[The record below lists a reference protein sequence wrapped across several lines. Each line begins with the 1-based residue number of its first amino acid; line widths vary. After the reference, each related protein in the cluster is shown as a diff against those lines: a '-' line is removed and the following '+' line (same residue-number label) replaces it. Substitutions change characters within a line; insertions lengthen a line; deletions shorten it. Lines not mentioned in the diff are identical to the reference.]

1 MADVEPHNESLIEA
15 MRLLARNRD
24 DWHRKQVY
32 QEVLRANLVVPVK
45 RPVTDA
51 EDLTLEDLVAAD
63 ELVGRPSFVA
73 FTDLSGLKKWR
84 RDHEY
89 YQVIQGVP
97 FVLLLASGK
106 VGSLLINRGGKV
118 GGELYYNEIDTMARA
133 VTGARPS
140 RA

>member
-1 MADVEPHNESLIEA
+1 MADVEPHNESLIDA

-32 QEVLRANLVVPVK
+32 QQVLRAKLVVPVK
-45 RPVTDA
+45 QPVADA
-51 EDLTLEDLVAAD
+51 EDLTLDDLVAAD

-73 FTDLSGLKKWR
+73 FTDVVGLKKWR
-84 RDHEY
+84 RDHEH
-89 YQVIQGVP
+89 YQVVQGVP
-97 FVLLLASGK
+97 FVLLLASGQ

-118 GGELYYNEIDTMARA
+118 GGELYYNEIDAMARA

-140 RA
+140 RP